1 MIVEDHDMSD
11 CLATY
16 GYKLR
21 PDREASLLSSRF
33 GIRQPVGSN
42 PHHSFLKGSKIDISQ
57 NVKLRCASRDVIGR
71 AAALVFRLRQVEKP
85 IGNVDALNWHIN
97 DMAEARV
104 RKNAVGHH
112 NLC

>member
-21 PDREASLLSSRF
+21 PDREASLLCSRC

-42 PHHSFLKGSKIDISQ
+42 HHHSFLKRLKIDISQ
-57 NVKLRCASRDVIGR
+57 DV
-71 AAALVFRLRQVEKP
+71 RLLSER
-85 IGNVDALNWHIN
+85 
-97 DMAEARV
+97 
-104 RKNAVGHH
+104 
-112 NLC
+112 

>member
-42 PHHSFLKGSKIDISQ
+42 PHLSLSQ
-57 NVKLRCASRDVIGR
+57 AFEDRHFTRREITFRTLNSSPEDSGPLRLD
-71 AAALVFRLRQVEKP
+71 
-85 IGNVDALNWHIN
+85 
-97 DMAEARV
+97 
-104 RKNAVGHH
+104 
-112 NLC
+112 

>member
-21 PDREASLLSSRF
+21 LDRQASLLSSRC

-42 PHHSFLKGSKIDISQ
+42 HHHSFLKRLKIEISENLKFLARISALQ
-57 NVKLRCASRDVIGR
+57 LLLAVNVLPAGLDLSW
-71 AAALVFRLRQVEKP
+71 P
-85 IGNVDALNWHIN
+85 I
-97 DMAEARV
+97 ETEQ
-104 RKNAVGHH
+104 
-112 NLC
+112 

>member
-21 PDREASLLSSRF
+21 PDRETSLLCSRC

-42 PHHSFLKGSKIDISQ
+42 HHHSFLKCSKVDISQ
-57 NVKLRCASRDVIGR
+57 EVKLLSER
-71 AAALVFRLRQVEKP
+71 
-85 IGNVDALNWHIN
+85 
-97 DMAEARV
+97 
-104 RKNAVGHH
+104 
-112 NLC
+112 